1 MWDEDEFID
10 RLWEISGSPYTSH
23 RKKAKANPTTKFK
36 VGDAVRLIAGQ
47 ALQHIIKVDG
57 DRVIAEYPSRSSY
70 ASSGY
75 RSSGRWRPARDYVY
89 HSTHEHNA
97 ITTQTESKG
106 TNNMTTQGK
115 LYQTNE
121 DTPRFGTLLAVN
133 SQGKLVLEMKGTG
146 IPELFDAKSVN
157 VVMPYTFSVVFGNNS
172 TEYSYKG
179 KEGEV
184 ELGDLLLLD
193 SSPRGELT
201 VARVVGVNTKSDAA
215 TKHFVGVKLQ
225 TTPVGK

>member
-1 MWDEDEFID
+1 MWEEDFID
-10 RLWEISGSPYTSH
+10 RLWDQCDYNYTSH
-23 RKKAKANPTTKFK
+23 RKKAKAKSSTNFK
-36 VGDAVRLIAGQ
+36 VGDAVRLVSGQ
-47 ALQHIIKVDG
+47 SLQHIIGVDG
-57 DRVIAEYPSRSSY
+57 NRVMAAYPSSSAYSGRS
-70 ASSGY
+70 
-75 RSSGRWRPARDYVY
+75 RSSGRWRPASDYVY
-89 HSTHEHNA
+89 HSTYKHNPD
-97 ITTQTESKG
+97 TTQPESKG
-106 TNNMTTQGK
+106 TNKMTTQNK

-121 DTPRFGTLLAVN
+121 ATPRFGTLLATN

-146 IPELFDAKSVN
+146 IPELFDAKEVN
-157 VVMPYTFSVVFGNNS
+157 VVMPYTFSVVFGSNS

-193 SSPRGELT
+193 NSPRGELT

-215 TKHFVGVKLQ
+215 TKHFVGVKLH